1 MNFRLSDDSFEVD
14 IIGKEE
20 LNVVARLL
28 GISTTLLWQGITT
41 RTHTVR
47 GQPVKSMSDA
57 NLVRTNSLFLAFYS
71 KTLISFILLKDIDTN
86 FLGVILNYS
95 NILTKFHYD
104 MIPYPYQ

>member
-57 NLVRTNSLFLAFYS
+57 NLVRELLCLVAFYRQ
-71 KTLISFILLKDIDTN
+71 TAHSFELRFIRDYIKLTN
-86 FLGVILNYS
+86 YF
-95 NILTKFHYD
+95 D
-104 MIPYPYQ
+104 

>member
-1 MNFRLSDDSFEVD
+1 MVNLHFLNVLDMNFRLSDDSFEVD

-71 KTLISFILLKDIDTN
+71 KTLISFILLNSWSLTATTFLDRSN
-86 FLGVILNYS
+86 FE
-95 NILTKFHYD
+95 
-104 MIPYPYQ
+104 PP

>member
-57 NLVRTNSLFLAFYS
+57 NLVSMAVRDVEFLSGDY
-71 KTLISFILLKDIDTN
+71 KIRKSFT
-86 FLGVILNYS
+86 
-95 NILTKFHYD
+95 
-104 MIPYPYQ
+104 